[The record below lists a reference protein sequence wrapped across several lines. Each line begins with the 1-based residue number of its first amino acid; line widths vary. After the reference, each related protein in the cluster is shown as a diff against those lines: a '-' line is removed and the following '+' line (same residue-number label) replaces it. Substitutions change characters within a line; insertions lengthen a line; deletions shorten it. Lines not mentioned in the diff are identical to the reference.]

1 MLKIKKLN
9 LKWKISLATITIL
22 VLILVIISIVI
33 NRFASDVVIE
43 QVNNQINILN
53 QSQESIIK
61 NIIDNKRSSADMLRT
76 DSNIE
81 SFIGFVG
88 SQSESSINSFVT
100 GSLGT
105 SVSRKLS
112 QIIEKIEYAEFSY
125 IASPDGTVLID
136 SRVATVTDRSQ
147 IQELVGIKIE
157 ENLYGDIK
165 FGTIYTVDETP
176 YILYS
181 VPIRDSS
188 EDIIA
193 NAVIAYNKS
202 IITEKLTTSLGDY
215 GDIMLVNGAGVI
227 LNNKDA
233 ALVGRSVS
241 QDWIDNMVR
250 DYDIQNNTEI
260 TANMYNI
267 IEKIEGEDLF
277 LAASIPL
284 QNIHAP
290 ARKITI
296 IITLLSL
303 GGILMSFILIYSL
316 INWQLKPIERFLDSF
331 DMLKRGNLQDAAL
344 MSANDLK
351 REDELGKMARSFND
365 MIQQIRLIINNIKEA
380 ADLLSGS
387 INKMN
392 KFSEDVGNTA
402 NEVGAA
408 IQNVASGAEEQ
419 NAQIEESENTVNN
432 INTQI
437 EEIAASSE
445 TIIEG
450 AEDVVRSIEDGNSS
464 VHKSIEKVN
473 KVKEDSNEVSNII
486 DRLGKTS
493 YEIGNIIDL
502 INDVSEQTNLLALN
516 AAIEAARAGE
526 AGRGFSVVA
535 DEIRKLA
542 EQSSEATDKIYQLII
557 NTQTE
562 VNNAVYKINE
572 NKDSVDSSVAAI
584 EETGAMFRKINNVFK
599 NLNESIHAIAGN
611 NQNMSKHSQHVVSV
625 INSIAKVSAEFA
637 SNSEEIAASSQEQIV
652 ITDELISTAEQ
663 LDILSSKLG
672 ETVNQFQL

>member
-1 MLKIKKLN
+1 MFRRLN
-9 LKWKISLATITIL
+9 LKWKISLVTIIIL
-22 VLILVIISIVI
+22 VLVMTVIGIVI
-33 NRFASDVVIE
+33 NKLAGDIVIE

-61 NIIDNKRSSADMLRT
+61 NIIDNKKNNATM
-76 DSNIE
+76 IE
-81 SFIGFVG
+81 SDSSITSFIDIVS
-88 SQSESSINSFVT
+88 SQSETSINRFIT
-100 GSLGT
+100 GSLGM
-105 SVSRKLS
+105 SVDSKLAD
-112 QIIEKIEYAEFSY
+112 IIEKIEDAEFAY
-125 IASPDGTVLID
+125 ICLPDGKVIMD
-136 SRVATVTDRSQ
+136 SRVDAVERSQ
-147 IQELVGIKIE
+147 IKEYVGKTIDKDMYS
-157 ENLYGDIK
+157 NVG
-165 FGTIYTVDETP
+165 FGTIYKENETP
-176 YILYS
+176 YILFGF
-181 VPIRDSS
+181 PLKDSN
-188 EDIIA
+188 EEVTAD
-193 NAVIAYNKS
+193 VIVAYNKS
-202 IITEKLTTSLGDY
+202 IITEKLSTSLGDY
-215 GDIMLVNGAGVI
+215 GDIMLVNKKGMI
-227 LNNKDA
+227 LNHKDIGKVGQSVDQQWISRIIKNYNQQNK
-233 ALVGRSVS
+233 
-241 QDWIDNMVR
+241 IE
-250 DYDIQNNTEI
+250 T
-260 TANMYNI
+260 TADMYNI

-284 QNIHAP
+284 KNIYAP
-290 ARKITI
+290 AGRITTI
-296 IITLLSL
+296 ISYLSIAGIMIILL
-303 GGILMSFILIYSL
+303 LIYSL
-316 INWQLKPIERFLDSF
+316 INWQLKPIERFLNSF
-331 DMLKRGNLQDAAL
+331 DMLKRGNLQDAVL
-344 MSANDLK
+344 MSADDLK

-365 MIQQIRLIINNIKEA
+365 MIQQIRLIIANIKEA

-437 EEIAASSE
+437 EEIATSSE
-445 TIIEG
+445 AIIEG

-473 KVKEDSNEVSNII
+473 KVKEDSSEVSNII

-493 YEIGNIIDL
+493 HEIGNIIDL
-502 INDVSEQTNLLALN
+502 INDISEQTNLLALN

-542 EQSSEATDKIYQLII
+542 EQSSEATDKIYQLIK

-572 NKDSVDSSVAAI
+572 NKESVDSSVTAI

-611 NQNMSKHSQHVVSV
+611 TQNMSKHSQHVVNV

-663 LDILSSKLG
+663 LDILSKKLG